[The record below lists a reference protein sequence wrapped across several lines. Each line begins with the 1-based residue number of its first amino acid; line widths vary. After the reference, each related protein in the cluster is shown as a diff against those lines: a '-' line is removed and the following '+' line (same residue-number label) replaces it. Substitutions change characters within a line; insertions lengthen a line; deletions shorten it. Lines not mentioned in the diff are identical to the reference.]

1 MLGSKVWL
9 VAAAVVAGTIG
20 DAAVAQNNLK
30 IGVVNLAA
38 LIEQSPQAEAVNKKL
53 QDEFGPRQRE
63 LAALQQSLRTK
74 QETFQR
80 DAQVMGEQERIN
92 LERQIRDGE
101 REFQRS
107 QNEFLEDLNLRRNE
121 ELGALNRE
129 VMQKAQE
136 YARAQNFDVILADQT
151 LVFHST
157 AVDITDE
164 VLALL
169 KPSGGGRN

>member
-1 MLGSKVWL
+1 MLGFKSWL
-9 VAAAVVAGTIG
+9 VAAAVAAGSISG
-20 DAAVAQNNLK
+20 AAVAQNLK
-30 IGVVNLAA
+30 VGVVNLAA

-63 LAALQQSLRTK
+63 LAALQQRLRTQ

-80 DAQVMGEQERIN
+80 DAQVMSEQERIN

-101 REFQRS
+101 REFQRT

-129 VMQKAQE
+129 VVQKAQE
-136 YARAQNFDVILADQT
+136 YARTQNYDLLLTDQT

-157 AVDITDE
+157 AVDVTDE

-169 KPSGGGRN
+169 KPGGGR

>member
-1 MLGSKVWL
+1 MLVSKVWL
-9 VAAAVVAGTIG
+9 VAAAVVAGSIS
-20 DAAVAQNNLK
+20 AAAAAQNLK

-80 DAQVMGEQERIN
+80 DAQVMGEQERLN

-101 REFQRS
+101 REFQRT

-136 YARAQNFDVILADQT
+136 YARAQNFDVLLADQT
-151 LVFHST
+151 LVFYST

-169 KPSGGGRN
+169 KPGGGGGQ

>member
-9 VAAAVVAGTIG
+9 VAAAVVAGLIC

-30 IGVVNLAA
+30 IGVVNIAA
-38 LIEQSPQAEAVNKKL
+38 LIEQSPQAEAVTKKL

-80 DAQVMGEQERIN
+80 DAQVMGEQERLT
-92 LERQIRDGE
+92 LEREIRDGE
-101 REFQRS
+101 RDFQRS

-121 ELGALNRE
+121 ELGALNRQ
-129 VMQKAQE
+129 VVQKAQE
-136 YARAQNFDVILADQT
+136 YARAQNFDLLFTDQT
-151 LVFHST
+151 VVFHST
-157 AVDITDE
+157 AIDVTDE

-169 KPSGGGRN
+169 KPSGGGSN

>member
-1 MLGSKVWL
+1 MLGFKSWL
-9 VAAAVVAGTIG
+9 VAAAVVAGSIS
-20 DAAVAQNNLK
+20 APAVAQNLK
-30 IGVVNLAA
+30 VGVVNLAA

-63 LAALQQSLRTK
+63 LAALQQRVRTQ

-80 DAQVMGEQERIN
+80 DAQVMSEQERIN

-101 REFQRS
+101 REFQRT

-129 VMQKAQE
+129 VVQKAQE
-136 YARAQNFDVILADQT
+136 YARAQNYDLLLTDQT

-157 AVDITDE
+157 AVDVTDE

-169 KPSGGGRN
+169 KPGGGGGQ

>member
-9 VAAAVVAGTIG
+9 VAAAVGAGFIC

-38 LIEQSPQAEAVNKKL
+38 LVEQSPQAETVTKKL

-80 DAQVMGEQERIN
+80 DAQVMGEQERLN

-136 YARAQNFDVILADQT
+136 YARAQKFDLLLVDQT
-151 LVFHST
+151 LVFYST
-157 AVDITDE
+157 AIDVTDE
-164 VLALL
+164 VLALM
-169 KPSGGGRN
+169 KPSGGRN